1 MSNSALVIPN
11 NFTNFIEALVL
22 KFKNKKNNIKC
33 SIK

>member
-22 KFKNKKNNIKC
+22 EFKNKKNILNVQ
-33 SIK
+33 